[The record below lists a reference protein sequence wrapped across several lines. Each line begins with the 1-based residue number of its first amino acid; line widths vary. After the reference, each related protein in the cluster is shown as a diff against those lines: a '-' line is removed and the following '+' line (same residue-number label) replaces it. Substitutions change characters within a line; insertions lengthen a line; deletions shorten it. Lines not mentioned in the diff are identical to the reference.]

1 MFDITQ
7 LIVFFYTSF
16 TSFKNLNLLTINNL
30 YFQMIFLLSCYLFII
45 TWIFSSMTIKIV
57 YNSNNSLSSLKM
69 EKFLVEGTSLVMGPT
84 WREFELFGPVKSRY
98 QMVQEKHNAISLLQH
113 LFACIIWKTLTGNNI
128 FQKRKVKY

>member
-1 MFDITQ
+1 
-7 LIVFFYTSF
+7 
-16 TSFKNLNLLTINNL
+16 
-30 YFQMIFLLSCYLFII
+30 
-45 TWIFSSMTIKIV
+45 
-57 YNSNNSLSSLKM
+57 M